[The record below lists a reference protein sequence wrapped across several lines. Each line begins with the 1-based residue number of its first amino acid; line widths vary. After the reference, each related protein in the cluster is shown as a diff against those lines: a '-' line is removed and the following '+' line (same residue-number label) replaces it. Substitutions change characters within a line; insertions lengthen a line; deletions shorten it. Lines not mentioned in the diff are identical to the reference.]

1 MYQFESTALVL
12 IVLLL
17 SYLKRP
23 KGQRAGP
30 GFILW
35 LVTYQMYFIGL
46 LGIGLIQTHIGCQS
60 LLGDCY
66 VANYPTGLWT
76 YKSFAFVYIALWISA
91 AAIKTVQNFFFLRS
105 DSA

>member
-1 MYQFESTALVL
+1 MYQFEFTAPVL

-23 KGQRAGP
+23 KGQKTGS

-35 LVTYQMYFIGL
+35 LVTYQLYFIGL
-46 LGIGLIQTHIGCQS
+46 LGIGLIQTHLGCQS

-66 VANYPTGLWT
+66 VVNYPPALWT
-76 YKSFAFVYIALWISA
+76 YKYFAFAYIALWISA
-91 AAIKTVQNFFFLRS
+91 AAIKTIQNFFFLRS
-105 DSA
+105 NSA

>member
-17 SYLKRP
+17 SYFKRP

-76 YKSFAFVYIALWISA
+76 YKSFAFAYIALWISA
-91 AAIKTVQNFFFLRS
+91 ATIKTVQNFFFLRS

>member
-17 SYLKRP
+17 SYFKRP

-76 YKSFAFVYIALWISA
+76 YKSFAFAYIALWISA